1 MRVQLGK
8 LIYNNSLF
16 CLLIFIPFVEP
27 LYFTQLVLVD
37 TIFLYWKLAAFV
49 IIIGAWSLH
58 AKIDRVLF
66 SLFLFLMLDCVVT
79 TINEGNIFQ
88 MYINAITLFAMA
100 IMFMSAAKNGSY
112 KFVRVVSTT
121 LEILIIINFLTIVLF
136 PEGLYNFTA
145 VNHHYFLGS
154 RNVMMRT
161 IFPGVCFTI
170 LRSKTETNKLGF
182 RTIMVMV
189 VAGASLVL
197 VWSATALFAYTLFCA
212 LLLLFQFRGT
222 PKLFTVKAC
231 YFFAVAVF
239 IVIVVLKLQNLF
251 SFIIVDILQKDTTFT
266 GRTILWDAAML
277 NIVQSPIVG
286 YGLEHLQTI
295 AAKLYRF
302 TEYDSCHN
310 LFLDLLYQNGIVGFA
325 LISVLFVSVAK
336 KIDNWVSEKYRMIF
350 TLFIFAYSIMINF
363 EPFINGD
370 MRLFISMLFYMNY
383 FDEDAIAKKTASLRR
398 TTLKI
403 GSIRLN

>member
-1 MRVQLGK
+1 MHAQLEK
-8 LIYNNSLF
+8 LIYNNTLF
-16 CLLIFIPFVEP
+16 CALIFIPFVEP
-27 LYFTQLVLVD
+27 LYFTQLILVD

-58 AKIDRVLF
+58 GKIDKVLL
-66 SLFLFLMLDCVVT
+66 SLFLFLVLDCVVT
-79 TINEGNIFQ
+79 TINKGNISQ

-112 KFVRVVSTT
+112 RFVKVASIT
-121 LEILIIINFLTIVLF
+121 LEILIIINFLTIFLF
-136 PEGLYNFTA
+136 PEGLYNFTS

-161 IFPGVCFTI
+161 IFPGVCFSI
-170 LRSKTETNKLGF
+170 LRSKIETNKLSF
-182 RTIMVMV
+182 RTIVVMV
-189 VAGASLVL
+189 ATGASLVL
-197 VWSATALFAYTLFCA
+197 VWSATALFAYALFCI
-212 LLLLFQFRGT
+212 LLLLFRFRVI
-222 PKLFTVKAC
+222 PKWFTVKTC
-231 YFFAVAVF
+231 YIFAVAVF
-239 IVIVVLKLQNLF
+239 LVIVVFKLQNLF

-277 NIVQSPIVG
+277 NIAQSPIIG
-286 YGLEHLQTI
+286 YGLENLQTI

-336 KIDNWVSEKYRMIF
+336 KIDNWASEKYRMIF
-350 TLFIFAYSIMINF
+350 MLFIFAYSIMINF

-383 FDEDAIAKKTASLRR
+383 FDEYAMTKKTANLHR
-398 TTLKI
+398 TILKL